1 MKAWIWAVC
10 GGLASGLLFVV
21 SLPPVSWGFLGWICL
36 VPLIF
41 AVQGQ
46 GFLKGFVGG
55 IVAAMTGAFIS
66 TTPLIGPNV
75 VVDGSLGWNY
85 AGFGLFGMV
94 IAFMAGF
101 LGEVKK
107 PQIYHACLFASLGI
121 ILELITFIR
130 LPAHMALTQYTSRP
144 MLALA
149 SITGIWGVS
158 WLVWAANIGLAF
170 LLKEKQFKEAGL
182 GAGVLAAGS
191 LLVAAVP
198 FNVSKDLY
206 FAAVQTSKFGA
217 SEIIPLNEPLRKV
230 NPVLAVW
237 PELSVNESDGK
248 RISEFAAS
256 AWPVVASFHSTK
268 EGRQQNTAA
277 VFTGAGRSDLYA
289 KRRPFAQEAAEIQAG
304 TDPVVVKVV
313 SENVGLNICFDSCYP
328 SVMRETALR
337 GASLIALPTLDPP
350 SPNGFVQSVHAA
362 FTPFRA
368 AELGIPIIRA
378 ESTAWS
384 MLVDRDG
391 TILGHLPAGEE
402 GAIARQ
408 IKPGAK
414 WTPYRQF
421 GDWFLYLAALSL
433 TVFCCHS
440 VVQKV
445 RKSDSNTSAQPD

>member
-1 MKAWIWAVC
+1 MKTWIWTVC
-10 GGLASGLLFVV
+10 GGVASGLLFVL
-21 SLPPVSWGFLGWICL
+21 SLPPVSWGVLGWVCL
-36 VPLIF
+36 VPLIL

-55 IVAAMTGAFIS
+55 IVAAMTGAYIS
-66 TTPLIGPNV
+66 TTPFIGPNV

-101 LGEVKK
+101 LAENKK
-107 PQIYHACLFASLGI
+107 PQLYHAFLFASLGI

-144 MLALA
+144 MLFVA

-158 WLVWAANIGLAF
+158 WLVWAANIGLAH
-170 LLKEKQFKEAGL
+170 LIKEKKFKEAGVT
-182 GAGVLAAGS
+182 AAVLACSS
-191 LLVAAVP
+191 LFVAVGAIHDTKP
-198 FNVSKDLY
+198 DY
-206 FAAVQTSKFGA
+206 YAAVQTAKFGA
-217 SEIIPLNEPLRKV
+217 NEIIPLNEPLR
-230 NPVLAVW
+230 PFHPALAVW
-237 PELSVNESDGK
+237 PELSVNESDTNQ
-248 RISEFAAS
+248 IVQFAKT
-256 AWPVVASFHSTK
+256 AWPVVASFHSSHG
-268 EGRQQNTAA
+268 GRQQNTAA
-277 VFTGAGRSDLYA
+277 LFGPDGRSELYA
-289 KRRPFAQEAAEIQAG
+289 KRKPFAQEAADIQAG
-304 TDPVVVKVV
+304 DKPVVV

-328 SVMRETALR
+328 SVMRETALK

-362 FTPFRA
+362 FTPYRA

-391 TILGHLPAGEE
+391 AILGHLPAGSE
-402 GAIARQ
+402 GAIARRLQ
-408 IKPGAK
+408 PGAK

-421 GDWFLYLAALSL
+421 GDWFLYLAFASL
-433 TVFCCHS
+433 AAFCFIRQTKHL
-440 VVQKV
+440 K
-445 RKSDSNTSAQPD
+445 DS